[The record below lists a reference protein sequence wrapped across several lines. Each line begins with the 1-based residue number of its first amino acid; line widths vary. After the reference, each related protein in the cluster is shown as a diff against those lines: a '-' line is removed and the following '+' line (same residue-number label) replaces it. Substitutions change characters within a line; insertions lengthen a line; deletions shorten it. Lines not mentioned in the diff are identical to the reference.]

1 VTKDKLHPR
10 NIHRDRY
17 NFSDLVLS
25 SPELKTSVIKN
36 KFNNEETINFSDP
49 VAVKLLNKALLKLY
63 YEVTY
68 WDIPPNNLCPP
79 IPGRADYIHYVA
91 DLLAEMNNG
100 IIPTGKNIQVLDI
113 GVGANGIYPLIGQH
127 QYDWNFVGS
136 DIDKAALTSLKKVIE
151 ANPGLHKKIEL
162 RLQDKPAHIFL
173 NLISVDEKYDLTICN
188 PPFHASA
195 KEAQA
200 GTSRKIQNLGL
211 KKKDLNFGGK
221 HNELWCPG
229 GEAEFINK
237 MIKESA
243 SFKNNCLWFTTLV
256 SKKENLSGI
265 YGELKRVKVTEVKT
279 VEMAQG
285 QKTSR
290 FVAWTFI
297 SKLSRNEWRKERW
310 I

>member
-1 VTKDKLHPR
+1 MTKDKLHPR

-237 MIKESA
+237 MIP
-243 SFKNNCLWFTTLV
+243 V
-256 SKKENLSGI
+256 
-265 YGELKRVKVTEVKT
+265 
-279 VEMAQG
+279 
-285 QKTSR
+285 
-290 FVAWTFI
+290 
-297 SKLSRNEWRKERW
+297 
-310 I
+310 